1 MKILT
6 IINKTASLLEL
17 LVCFL
22 EISLKVHLFFLII
35 VVILR
40 YGNLSYSQEYL
51 PSVITEGILEG

>member
-1 MKILT
+1 MEILT
-6 IINKTASLLEL
+6 IINKTASLLQL

-22 EISLKVHLFFLII
+22 EISLKVHPFFLII

-51 PSVITEGILEG
+51 PPVITEGILEG